1 MRVNELHASAKQVQ
15 RSSGRS
21 SVAAAAY
28 RSGELIVDERT
39 GIVHDYT
46 KKGGVE
52 YTRIY
57 VPEGAPVWARDRA
70 SLWNAVEFKESRSNS
85 CTANELEVAFPYEF
99 NAQQRRE
106 AGEMIS
112 QEIMRRYG
120 CAVDIA
126 YHQPNREGDERNFHA
141 HILFTTRGF
150 DEDTKDGWSKNK
162 YRDLASDKITV
173 DGENTTRGKE
183 EIKSLRAFTADT
195 MNRIAERDNL
205 DVRTEHLSF
214 AARGI
219 DKEPTQKMGYMA
231 TQLERRG
238 IRTERGDINRAIVA
252 SNDNQ
257 GETTA
262 QLQDQKRV
270 LLLEQS
276 RALLALEHEE
286 GNRFTGNK
294 IASFGQREVSFA
306 FHEKQIEQAQ
316 AELSQAK
323 ERLDNITLIER
334 MTGKRSAYEA
344 DIQNKETA
352 LREAQSQL
360 DEIKR
365 REPTQPVNQQELDI
379 TNAITAD
386 RTLKYKQ
393 EQGKAAELQTQLE
406 NRSNIERIIGAITGR
421 TKEQKERLET
431 LQSNIRAYEADKRLE
446 EIRAKQI
453 DDMKREEQ
461 AKARDQSRTNDN
473 PRENQPPSV
482 EDRKAAFLER
492 MAKERAERE
501 QAQKLAPEGH
511 KKTEKVQTVEQVETQ
526 RQEEVRTLTPEERK
540 QEFLDRMD
548 QEREQAPER
557 DKDRGRE

>member
-46 KKGGVE
+46 KKSGVE

-57 VPEGAPVWARDRA
+57 VPDNAPDWARDRA

-150 DEDTKDGWSKNK
+150 NEDTKDGWSKNK

-238 IRTERGDINRAIVA
+238 IQTERGDINRAIIA
-252 SNDNQ
+252 SNDNM

-262 QLQDQKRV
+262 QLNEQKRV
-270 LLLEQS
+270 LLLEQN
-276 RALLALEHEE
+276 RALLALEQEDHPDGYK
-286 GNRFTGNK
+286 GNRFSGNR
-294 IASFGQREVSFA
+294 IASLGQREVSFA

-316 AELSQAK
+316 NELSQAK

-352 LREAQSQL
+352 LREAQNQL
-360 DEIKR
+360 EEIKR
-365 REPTQPVNQQELDI
+365 KEPIEQNIDI
-379 TNAITAD
+379 TNAITPD
-386 RTLKYKQ
+386 RTAQYKQ
-393 EQGKAAELQTQLE
+393 EQGEAAALQAQLE
-406 NRSNIERIIGAITGR
+406 NRSNIERIIGAITGK
-421 TKEQKERLET
+421 TKEQKERLES
-431 LQSNIRAYEADKRLE
+431 LQQNIRMYEADKRLE

-453 DDMKREEQ
+453 DDMKRVQES
-461 AKARDQSRTNDN
+461 KALDQSRANDN
-473 PRENQPPSV
+473 PTERQPQSV
-482 EDRKAAFLER
+482 EDRKAEFLER

-501 QAQKLAPEGH
+501 EVKKLEA
-511 KKTEKVQTVEQVETQ
+511 EKAQTVEKVETQ
-526 RQEEVRTLTPEERK
+526 KQEEARTLSPEERK

-548 QEREQAPER
+548 QEREQTPER

>member
-1 MRVNELHASAKQVQ
+1 MRTNELHASAKQVQ

-46 KKGGVE
+46 KKSGVE
-52 YTRIY
+52 FTRIY
-57 VPEGAPVWARDRA
+57 VPDNAPDWARDRA
-70 SLWNAVEFKESRSNS
+70 SLWNAVEFKENRSNS
-85 CTANELEVAFPYEF
+85 CTANELEIAFPYEF
-99 NAQQRRE
+99 NAMQRRE
-106 AGEMIS
+106 AGDMIS

-141 HILFTTRGF
+141 HILFTTRSF
-150 DEDTKDGWSKNK
+150 DDTTKDGWSKNK

-173 DGENTTRGKE
+173 DGKSTTRGQE
-183 EIKSLRAFTADT
+183 EVKSLRAFTAES
-195 MNRIAERDNL
+195 MNKIAERDNL

-219 DKEPTQKMGYMA
+219 EKEPTQKMGYMA

-238 IRTERGDINRAIVA
+238 IQTERGDINRAIIA
-252 SNDNQ
+252 SNDNM

-262 QLQDQKRV
+262 QLNEQKRV
-270 LLLEQS
+270 LLLEQN
-276 RALLALEHEE
+276 RALLAFEQEE
-286 GNRFTGNK
+286 GNRFSGNRV
-294 IASFGQREVSFA
+294 ATLGQREVSFA
-306 FHEKQIEQAQ
+306 FHEKQIEQAK
-316 AELSQAK
+316 AELTQAK

-344 DIQNKETA
+344 DIQNKETV

-360 DEIKR
+360 EEIKR
-365 REPTQPVNQQELDI
+365 KEPITQNIDVTAE
-379 TNAITAD
+379 ITAQ
-386 RTLKYKQ
+386 RTAQYKQ
-393 EQGKAAELQTQLE
+393 EQGEAAALQTQLE
-406 NRSNIERIIGAITGR
+406 NITNIERIIGAITGR
-421 TKEQKERLET
+421 TKEQKERLES
-431 LQSNIRAYEADKRLE
+431 LQQNIRMYEADKRLE

-453 DDMKREEQ
+453 EDMKRGQE
-461 AKARDQSRTNDN
+461 AKARDQSRANDN
-473 PRENQPPSV
+473 PTERQPQSV
-482 EDRKAAFLER
+482 EDRKAEFLER

-501 QAQKLAPEGH
+501 QAQKLEVE
-511 KKTEKVQTVEQVETQ
+511 KTPTVEKVETQ
-526 RQEEVRTLTPEERK
+526 KQEEARTLTPEERK

-548 QEREQAPER
+548 QEREQTPEK
-557 DKDRGRE
+557 DKNRER

>member
-52 YTRIY
+52 HTRIY
-57 VPEGAPVWARDRA
+57 VPDNAPDWARDR
-70 SLWNAVEFKESRSNS
+70 STLWNAVEFKESRSNS

-99 NAQQRRE
+99 NAFQRRE

-238 IRTERGDINRAIVA
+238 IQTERGDINRAIIA
-252 SNDNQ
+252 SNDNM

-262 QLQDQKRV
+262 QLNEQKRV
-270 LLLEQS
+270 LLLEQN
-276 RALLALEHEE
+276 RALLALEQEDHPDGYK
-286 GNRFTGNK
+286 GNRFSGNR
-294 IASFGQREVSFA
+294 IASLGQREVSFA

-316 AELSQAK
+316 NELSQAK

-352 LREAQSQL
+352 LREAQNQL
-360 DEIKR
+360 EEIKR
-365 REPTQPVNQQELDI
+365 KEPIEQNIDI
-379 TNAITAD
+379 TNAITPD
-386 RTLKYKQ
+386 RTAQYKQ
-393 EQGKAAELQTQLE
+393 EQGEAAALQAQLE
-406 NRSNIERIIGAITGR
+406 NRSNIERIIGAITGK
-421 TKEQKERLET
+421 TKEQKERLES
-431 LQSNIRAYEADKRLE
+431 LQQNIRMYEADKRLE

-453 DDMKREEQ
+453 DDMKRVQES
-461 AKARDQSRTNDN
+461 KALDQSRANDN
-473 PRENQPPSV
+473 PTERQPQSV
-482 EDRKAAFLER
+482 EDRKAEFLER

-501 QAQKLAPEGH
+501 EVKKLEA
-511 KKTEKVQTVEQVETQ
+511 EKAQTVEKVETQ
-526 RQEEVRTLTPEERK
+526 KQEEARTLSPEERK

-548 QEREQAPER
+548 QEREQTPER

>member
-52 YTRIY
+52 FTRIY
-57 VPEGAPVWARDRA
+57 VPDNAPDWARYRS
-70 SLWNAVEFKESRSNS
+70 SLWNAVELKENRSNS
-85 CTANELEVAFPYEF
+85 CTARELEVAFPYEF
-99 NAQQRRE
+99 NAFQRRE

-126 YHQPNREGDERNFHA
+126 YHQPNRDGDERNFHA

-150 DEDTKDGWSKNK
+150 DPETKDGWAKNK
-162 YRDLASDKITV
+162 YRDLNNDKMEM
-173 DGENTTRGKE
+173 DGESTTRGKA
-183 EIKSLRAFTADT
+183 EIHDLRKFTAQA
-195 MNRIAERDNL
+195 MNRIAERDKL
-205 DVRTEHLSF
+205 DVRTQHLSF

-219 DKEPTQKMGYMA
+219 EKEPTQKMGYMA

-238 IRTERGDINRAIVA
+238 IQTERGDINRAIIA
-252 SNDNQ
+252 SNDNM

-262 QLQDQKRV
+262 QLTEQKRV

-276 RALLALEHEE
+276 RALLALEQED
-286 GNRFTGNK
+286 GNRFSGNRV
-294 IASFGQREVSFA
+294 ASLGQREVSFA

-323 ERLDNITLIER
+323 EKLDNITLIER
-334 MTGKRSAYEA
+334 MTGKKSAYEA
-344 DIQNKETA
+344 DIQVKENA
-352 LREAQSQL
+352 LQEAQSQL
-360 DEIKR
+360 EEMKQKEPIKQEI
-365 REPTQPVNQQELDI
+365 DI

-386 RTLKYKQ
+386 RTAQYKQ
-393 EQGKAAELQTQLE
+393 EQGEAAALQTQLE
-406 NRSNIERIIGAITGR
+406 KRTNIERIIGAITGK
-421 TKEQKERLET
+421 TKEQKDRLEA
-431 LQSNIRAYEADKRLE
+431 LQSNIRAYETDQRLE
-446 EIRAKQI
+446 EIRAKQVE
-453 DDMKREEQ
+453 DMKRATE
-461 AKARDQSRTNDN
+461 AKVRDQSRANDN
-473 PRENQPPSV
+473 PIERQPQSV
-482 EDRKAAFLER
+482 DDRKAEFLER
-492 MAKERAERE
+492 MVKERAERE
-501 QAQKLAPEGH
+501 QAQKLEA
-511 KKTEKVQTVEQVETQ
+511 EKVQTVEQVETQ
-526 RQEEVRTLTPEERK
+526 KHPAGYKQEEARTLTPEERK

-548 QEREQAPER
+548 QECEQAPER